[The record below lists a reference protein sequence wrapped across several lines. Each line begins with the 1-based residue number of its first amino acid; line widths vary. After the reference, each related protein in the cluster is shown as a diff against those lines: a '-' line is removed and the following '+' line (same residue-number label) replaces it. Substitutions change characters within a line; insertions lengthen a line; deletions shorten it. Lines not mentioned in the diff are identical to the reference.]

1 MDQPQRCGKSS
12 APMHPSLPYFTTY
25 HSQIHFLLASKCIS
39 GSLPQGLNI
48 YIYIYIVSSRVQGTK
63 GHNKHKE
70 KNVMTHIHCIPFCS
84 GKSKEQ
90 CGEMCT
96 AKRTGQENLEHTEK
110 ECTALPRVLHL
121 FRHYSIDDRI
131 QKTRM
136 WTQTKGSTHYTYST
150 LPSPK
155 KT

>member
-1 MDQPQRCGKSS
+1 MES
-12 APMHPSLPYFTTY
+12 H
-25 HSQIHFLLASKCIS
+25 
-39 GSLPQGLNI
+39 LPQCTQAYHTSRRITAKFISYLPANVSVVR
-48 YIYIYIVSSRVQGTK
+48 YLRDSIYIYIVSSRVQGTK